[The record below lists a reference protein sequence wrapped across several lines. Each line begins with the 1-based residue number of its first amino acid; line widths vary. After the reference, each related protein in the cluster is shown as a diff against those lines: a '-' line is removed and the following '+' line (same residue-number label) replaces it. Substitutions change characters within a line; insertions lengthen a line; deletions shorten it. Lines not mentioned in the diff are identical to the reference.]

1 MSERQKMKKNAQ
13 RTNTNTTG
21 RVFRTKKKFSK
32 KSQSFPFYII
42 DKMVYAARANQNA
55 PILIPSIVEAKAKP
69 EGDTASSI

>member
-1 MSERQKMKKNAQ
+1 M
-13 RTNTNTTG
+13 
-21 RVFRTKKKFSK
+21 
-32 KSQSFPFYII
+32 I